1 MSQEIK
7 KPVTVLK
14 FLNKKGQG
22 IVEFALI
29 LAFCVGI
36 GIAAREA
43 GLAEALDAAFAGTCD
58 VAAPKDIQPGVST
71 GCSGSS
77 TTVTIDEAVKLP
89 EKTDAKYSSMT
100 SDEVKDFYFLNDLKK
115 YFEANPKGNNLD
127 DDIWNAYK
135 GNQSFAN
142 DEAEARARRVGLALL
157 GNDLTGD
164 NAVTDAVWKDLKAEK
179 VWAFDQDD
187 KAIYDFLNSNSS
199 MNADELRLR
208 NVYLSELD
216 SDTIATLR
224 SNTNNSRFD
233 NENIYSSYL
242 AIKKKFWP
250 NPVNLTLAP
259 VISDSAF
266 NATSDEMRIF
276 NYVAGVSGQKGLVSY
291 FENFSER
298 IPNVA
303 DRLSRDLSVFK
314 IDNEYTASGD
324 NDDLTAAMF
333 SDVNNGITSVDDSFW
348 KQIKQNKGWAL
359 DTDDETIKAKL
370 TEFIATIRSENES
383 LTNDAIIAELQ
394 ERNTQFKKL
403 SSSAI
408 TSMIN
413 NLEEGNLNEDAYTGY
428 LAIKKQFWPNNV
440 NTDQMVLAQSQGGGG
455 STDFETRKGEVEIW
469 ITNHA
474 LVLSGSTGNSLTKGD
489 IVKEG
494 DNYYITLTTNTYDF
508 SSNSLDT
515 QAGWGN
521 DFKKLTRIYRGSDYI
536 YDWYGTTYYQ
546 SLNIG
551 DVVITDNGDA
561 FVMLS
566 AGEWIKYPVT
576 EDSNNVIKLNL

>member
-1 MSQEIK
+1 M
-7 KPVTVLK
+7 
-14 FLNKKGQG
+14 
-22 IVEFALI
+22 
-29 LAFCVGI
+29 
-36 GIAAREA
+36 
-43 GLAEALDAAFAGTCD
+43 
-58 VAAPKDIQPGVST
+58 
-71 GCSGSS
+71 
-77 TTVTIDEAVKLP
+77 
-89 EKTDAKYSSMT
+89 
-100 SDEVKDFYFLNDLKK
+100 
-115 YFEANPKGNNLD
+115 
-127 DDIWNAYK
+127 
-135 GNQSFAN
+135 
-142 DEAEARARRVGLALL
+142 
-157 GNDLTGD
+157 
-164 NAVTDAVWKDLKAEK
+164 
-179 VWAFDQDD
+179 
-187 KAIYDFLNSNSS
+187 
-199 MNADELRLR
+199 
-208 NVYLSELD
+208 
-216 SDTIATLR
+216 
-224 SNTNNSRFD
+224 
-233 NENIYSSYL
+233 
-242 AIKKKFWP
+242 
-250 NPVNLTLAP
+250 
-259 VISDSAF
+259 
-266 NATSDEMRIF
+266 
-276 NYVAGVSGQKGLVSY
+276 
-291 FENFSER
+291 
-298 IPNVA
+298 
-303 DRLSRDLSVFK
+303 FK